1 MRCFLFCQ
9 KVGGQ
14 MTVEAGTFIAI
25 GGLVLSFLA
34 YQLNI
39 KKEIKSDNRQDGE
52 IKAQLNYI
60 SRGVEDIRV
69 DLKANEKQMAALG
82 ERVTRVEESAKQAH
96 KRIDQLEKD
105 GV

>member
-1 MRCFLFCQ
+1 
-9 KVGGQ
+9 
-14 MTVEAGTFIAI
+14 MTIEAGTMIAI
-25 GGLVLSFLA
+25 GGLIVSFLA
-34 YQLNI
+34 YQFNI